1 MREEVEL
8 IPRRVLFGNPDRSSP
23 SISPDGRHVGFLAPV
38 DGVLNV
44 WVGPAEEPEAAEP
57 VTEDRER
64 GIRMYFWAYTNDHVI
79 YLQDRRGD
87 ENWRVYLTDVAG
99 RETRD
104 LTPLEGVQARVMKV
118 GYRFPDT
125 VLVGLNDRDPRYHD
139 VYRLDLKSGE
149 RELMLQ
155 HDRFAG
161 FTIDDD
167 YNIRLAHEFDDEGNM
182 QLWEAAGDGKWDLFT
197 TIPREDT
204 LTTGPAGFSK
214 DGTKL
219 FMRDSRGR
227 DTAALTVLDL
237 ETGGEEV
244 LVEDERVDVGGVLRH
259 PTERHVEAVS
269 VYYKRPERV
278 FLDEEIRE
286 EFEHLETLEEGEV
299 SVAGRTL
306 ADDRWLVG
314 YWSDTAP
321 SRYYSYDRD
330 EKQADFLFVTRDD
343 LLEQPLVPMHP
354 VSIESRDGRGL
365 VSYLSLPP
373 GSAPDGGH
381 VPSEPQPMV
390 LYVHGGPWG
399 RDTWGFSSAHQWL
412 ANRGYAVLSV
422 NFRGSTGFGKE
433 FVNAGDQEWAG
444 RMHDDLID
452 GVDWAVQQ
460 GVAAPDRVAIMGGSY
475 GGYATLVGLTFTPE
489 VFACGVDLVGPSNLI
504 TLLESMPEYWKPM
517 LEMFCSRVGDFRRA
531 EGRKLLEDRSPL
543 HRVESICR
551 PLLIG
556 QGANDP
562 RVKRA
567 ESDQIVEAMQ
577 DRDIPVTYVLYP
589 DEGHGMARPENR
601 LSFYAVAESFLG
613 THLGGRFEPVGQ
625 DFEGS
630 SIQILCGADQIPGLP
645 EDYEAPSE

>member
-1 MREEVEL
+1 MAEEMEL

-23 SISPDGRHVGFLAPV
+23 SISPDGDHIAYLAPV

-44 WVGPAEEPEAAEP
+44 WVGPAEEPDAAEP

-87 ENWRVYLTDVAG
+87 ENWRVYLTDITT

-104 LTPLEGVQARVMKV
+104 LTPIEGVQARVMKV
-118 GYRFPDT
+118 CYKFPHT
-125 VLVGLNDRDPRYHD
+125 ILVGLNDRDPRYHD
-139 VYRLDLKSGE
+139 VYRLDLNAGE
-149 RELMLQ
+149 RELVLR
-155 HDRFAG
+155 HDRFAD

-167 YNIRLAHEFDDEGNM
+167 YNIRFAHEFDDEGNVRV
-182 QLWEAAGDGKWDLFT
+182 LEPAGDGEWGTFM

-204 LTTGPAGFSK
+204 LTTGPVGFNK

-237 ETGGEEV
+237 QTGDERV
-244 LVEDERVDVGGVLRH
+244 LVEDERVDVGGVMRH
-259 PTERHVEAVS
+259 PTGRHVEAVS
-269 VYYKRPERV
+269 VYHKRPERR
-278 FLDEEIRE
+278 FLDEDVRE

-306 ADDRWLVG
+306 ADDRWLVR

-321 SRYYSYDRD
+321 SRYYTYDR
-330 EKQADFLFVTRDD
+330 EERRAEFLFVTRDD
-343 LLEQPLVPMHP
+343 LVGRPLVTMHP
-354 VSIESRDGRGL
+354 VSIESRDGREL

-373 GSAPDGGH
+373 GSAADGSH

-399 RDTWGFSSAHQWL
+399 RDTWGLSSAHQWL

-433 FVNAGDQEWAG
+433 FVNAGDLEWAG

-452 GVDWAVQQ
+452 GVNWAVEQ
-460 GVAAPDRVAIMGGSY
+460 GVADPGRVAIMGGSY

-504 TLLESMPEYWKPM
+504 TLLESMPEYWKPA
-517 LEMFCSRVGDFRRA
+517 LEMFCSRVGDFRT
-531 EGRKLLEDRSPL
+531 EQGRKLLEDRSPL
-543 HRVESICR
+543 HRVDNIRR

-567 ESDQIVEAMQ
+567 ESDQIVGAMQ
-577 DRDIPVTYVLYP
+577 EKGIPVSYVLYP

-601 LSFYAVAESFLG
+601 LSFYAVAESFLA
-613 THLGGRFEPVGQ
+613 THLGGRFEPVGE

-630 SIQILCGADQIPGLP
+630 SVQVLCGADQIPGLP
-645 EDYEAPSE
+645 ADLGPASD